1 MKNQW
6 RIIIGLILTLFIVIF
21 AVLNNMA
28 VPINFGFSTLS
39 APLIIVIIGSA
50 FFGAIIISLVTT
62 GTMWQ
67 QRREIKQ
74 LRHEIDDL
82 NKNIDVRTEQKKEEL
97 EREYNNKLAELEATH
112 TVYPTETDTLP
123 EKTDYTQENQ

>member
-6 RIIIGLILTLFIVIF
+6 RIIIGLVLTLMIVIF
-21 AVLNNMA
+21 AVLNNMN
-28 VPINFGFSTLS
+28 VPVNFGFSQFS

-50 FFGAIIISLVTT
+50 FLGAVVVALVAT

-74 LRHEIDDL
+74 LNQQINSLTKDIDKKVAD
-82 NKNIDVRTEQKKEEL
+82 KKEEL
-97 EREYNNKLAELEATH
+97 EREYNNKLAEFKAAQ
-112 TVYPTETDTLP
+112 TVYPTE
-123 EKTDYTQENQ
+123 EKIKEIDSEG

>member
-6 RIIIGLILTLFIVIF
+6 RIIIGLILTLVIVIF
-21 AVLNNMA
+21 AVLNNMS

-50 FFGAIIISLVTT
+50 FLRAVIISLVTT
-62 GTMWQ
+62 GTIWQ

-74 LRHEIDDL
+74 LKHEIDDL
-82 NKNIDVRTEQKKEEL
+82 NKNIETRTEQKKEEL
-97 EREYNNKLAELEATH
+97 EREYNNKLAEFEATH
-112 TVYPTETDTLP
+112 TVYSSETALS
-123 EKTDYTQENQ
+123 EETQEEV

>member
-6 RIIIGLILTLFIVIF
+6 RIIIGLILTLVIVIF
-21 AVLNNMA
+21 AVLNNMP

-50 FFGAIIISLVTT
+50 FLGAIIISLVTT

-74 LRHEIDDL
+74 LKHEIDDL
-82 NKNIDVRTEQKKEEL
+82 NKNIEAKTAQKKEEL
-97 EREYNNKLAELEATH
+97 EREYNNKLAEFEATQ
-112 TVYPTETDTLP
+112 TVYPNEVEPTLP
-123 EKTDYTQENQ
+123 EETQESQNQ

>member
-6 RIIIGLILTLFIVIF
+6 RIIIGLVLTLMIVIF
-21 AVLNNMA
+21 AVLNNMN
-28 VPINFGFSTLS
+28 VPVNFGFSQFS

-50 FFGAIIISLVTT
+50 FLGAVIVALVAT

-74 LRHEIDDL
+74 LRQQVDSLTKDIDKKVAD
-82 NKNIDVRTEQKKEEL
+82 KKEEL
-97 EREYNNKLAELEATH
+97 EREYNNKLAEFKAAQ
-112 TVYPTETDTLP
+112 TVYPTETINEIDS
-123 EKTDYTQENQ
+123 EG